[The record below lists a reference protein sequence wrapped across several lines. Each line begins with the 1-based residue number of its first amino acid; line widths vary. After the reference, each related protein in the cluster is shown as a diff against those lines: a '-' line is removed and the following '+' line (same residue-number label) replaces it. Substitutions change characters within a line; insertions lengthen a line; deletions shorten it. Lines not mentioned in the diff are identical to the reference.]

1 MVRDP
6 AANFSIKLE
15 TNEPQLV
22 ALGWQSFFADQ
33 ITSLNKETAI
43 PVRVTQV
50 HRNTINIM
58 GVDIDRKIPA
68 VLEVAVGDW
77 LLLDT
82 DDPRNSFILKRK
94 SLVKRRAPGHDRKE
108 QLIAANLDTAFIVSS
123 CNQDFNIARLERYV
137 AMAHDAEV
145 APVIILT
152 KNDLSDDPQSY
163 ATRASSISSRVPVI
177 CLDGRHSQARLQL
190 APWCA
195 LGQTVAFLGSSGVG
209 KSTLANT
216 LSGNNDI
223 ETQDVRAADDRGRH
237 TTTRRQLYILE
248 GGCAIVD
255 TPGMRELQLT
265 DVAVGLKETFAD
277 LHALTQSCRFNDC
290 AHDKEPGCA
299 IIAAIKSKEID
310 VARVQRWVKLV
321 TEDQENTSALAQKS
335 YRDKGR
341 SKLTKGKKKGH
352 K

>member
-1 MVRDP
+1 
-6 AANFSIKLE
+6 
-15 TNEPQLV
+15 
-22 ALGWQSFFADQ
+22 
-33 ITSLNKETAI
+33 
-43 PVRVTQV
+43 
-50 HRNTINIM
+50 
-58 GVDIDRKIPA
+58 
-68 VLEVAVGDW
+68 
-77 LLLDT
+77 LL
-82 DDPRNSFILKRK
+82 
-94 SLVKRRAPGHDRKE
+94 
-108 QLIAANLDTAFIVSS
+108 
-123 CNQDFNIARLERYV
+123 
-137 AMAHDAEV
+137 
-145 APVIILT
+145 
-152 KNDLSDDPQSY
+152 
-163 ATRASSISSRVPVI
+163 
-177 CLDGRHSQARLQL
+177 L

-341 SKLTKGKKKGH
+341 NKLTKGKKKGH